1 MHYVIGRTPG
11 PGAIASRETLNH
23 AVDCLFHLAL
33 GASDGDYPGAI
44 KACAYALGAMD
55 TPPRVRES
63 LLGWY
68 IVENW
73 DDSDLDD

>member
-1 MHYVIGRTPG
+1 MHYVIGRIPG
-11 PGAIASRETLNH
+11 PGAIARRETLNH
-23 AVDCLFHLAL
+23 AVDCLFHMAL

-44 KACAYALGAMD
+44 KACAYALGAMND
-55 TPPRVRES
+55 EPRVSAS

-73 DDSDLDD
+73 DDEDFE